1 MKPPY
6 GPRSVPF
13 GVVALSVGVALSVS
27 GALATDEFRPPSTR
41 QTTEP
46 ADLNGVL
53 ERASNYVLRYFGVMA
68 NMTAEE
74 RYVQELLGFRS
85 MSSAGPTLN
94 PRQPQNAGGQRRD
107 LRSDVVLVK
116 VGPPLEWRVY
126 RDVFEV
132 NGRPVRDRAD
142 RLARLFLEPADEVR
156 AQAERIA
163 EESAR
168 FNLSHMGRVLNEPG
182 LPLAFLQPSVRPR
195 FEFSLDRRERDQEW
209 VVRNTEKARPT
220 LFWHNRTIPNPSAG
234 RFWIDF
240 RTGEVSQSEHVV
252 APENFKATF
261 TTEFRP
267 DDRFGISVPTRMRE
281 QLWTGVEANAARVQ
295 GAATYSHYRTFD
307 VTTEELPNNK

>member
-46 ADLNGVL
+46 ADLSGVL

-74 RYVQELLGFRS
+74 RY
-85 MSSAGPTLN
+85 
-94 PRQPQNAGGQRRD
+94 
-107 LRSDVVLVK
+107 VVLVK

-209 VVRNTEKARPT
+209 VVRYTEKARPT